1 MKLPLFI
8 FAFFFFASMY
18 GQKNL
23 LQKKQDS
30 IYIDILLSRVSGL
43 DSIDSLKNDMYEAL
57 KMAKKHQFIYQQGQ
71 LHKMLG
77 ILYASDYKKI
87 DSSNYHFNTS
97 LHFLRQSGDSLAS
110 FDHANN
116 ISVNYVH
123 LRDMPTA
130 LEYAIKAL
138 KFSKKLNLNED
149 LKKDRKGAAHLLLGS
164 IYAEMKLKDS
174 AIFNLK
180 KSRSYFKDISSPQE
194 FVASSNL
201 GELFLKS
208 HDYENSKI
216 YVQEALDGY
225 KTHDLIDG
233 IVYGLNLFGD
243 LQFAMRNYPEAI
255 AYYNAALKK
264 SDHTNMSQYR
274 LLAYRGLIKV
284 FLTQKKNDSTD
295 LYLKKSFALLDTIE
309 APKEKVEILKLK
321 ANFLEGNG
329 RSEEA
334 LSYLKWSIQLEDSI
348 TKKENLPKVATILVE
363 HEKKDGLQEL
373 KNIKQISSKKNYWIF
388 TVIVLLIALSL
399 LTYFLLK
406 KYRNKL
412 NVSNKRKKR
421 LETTLQL
428 EKENNEYIRRKLV
441 SAYANLALKTDLLS
455 QVNQLLNQIKNQP
468 KRNHNKEI
476 LDTQNQIK
484 FQNHINNLWR
494 EFFAHFEEVHPNF
507 LDQLKS
513 KYGITQN
520 DLKICAFLRMN
531 LTNKD
536 ICQLMNVNPNTIR
549 VNIHRIKKKLD
560 VPTEISVAEFLS
572 PK

>member
-1 MKLPLFI
+1 
-8 FAFFFFASMY
+8 MY